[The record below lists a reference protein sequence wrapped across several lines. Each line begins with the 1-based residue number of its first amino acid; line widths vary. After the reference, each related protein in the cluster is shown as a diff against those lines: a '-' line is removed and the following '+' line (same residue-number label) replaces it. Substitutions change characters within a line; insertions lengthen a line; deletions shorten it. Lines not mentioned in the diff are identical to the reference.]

1 MTLKRGPAASRFH
14 AQAGSD
20 ARYVGFR
27 TTSGAHVVVL
37 TAEGSTN
44 LQPRFDLIRHSP
56 IGFDWGRSGSGQAQ
70 LALAL
75 LAHVSGD
82 DAFAL
87 EHYQLFQHEII
98 ARFPR
103 HRFEITG
110 SQALQLLAF
119 VSMDALEDFHPPEL
133 PQRGRRKLAIIHALI
148 PANSHDVGIKVQGTG
163 RSARTAATR
172 ALMNLLGK
180 PHLRRRQ
187 LENLRIELSIFN
199 LSEAPEQQPRSTFLI
214 KDHHQLLP

>member
-1 MTLKRGPAASRFH
+1 MTLRPAPAVSRFH
-14 AQAGSD
+14 AGSD

-27 TTSGAHVVVL
+27 TTSGAHVVVQ

-56 IGFDWGRSGSGQAQ
+56 VGFDWGRSGSGQAQ

-98 ARFPR
+98 ARFPK
-103 HRFEITG
+103 HRFEITR
-110 SQALQLLAF
+110 SQALQMLAF
-119 VSMDALEDFHPPEL
+119 VSMDALQDFHPPTL
-133 PQRGRRKLAIIHALI
+133 TKATRGKLAIIQTLI
-148 PANSHDVGIKVQGTG
+148 PANSHGIKIKVQGIG
-163 RSARTAATR
+163 RSVRTAATR
-172 ALMNLLGK
+172 ALLNLLGK
-180 PHLRRRQ
+180 SNLRRRH
-187 LENLRIELSIFN
+187 LTNLQIELSVFN
-199 LSEAPEQQPRSTFLI
+199 LSEAQNSNQDS
-214 KDHHQLLP
+214 LPD

>member
-1 MTLKRGPAASRFH
+1 MTFRRQTNTARFNAQPRG
-14 AQAGSD
+14 D
-20 ARYVGFR
+20 ARYIGLR
-27 TTSGAHVVVL
+27 TKSGTEVVVQ

-44 LQPRFDLIRHSP
+44 LQPRLDLIRHSP
-56 IGFDWGRSGSGQAQ
+56 VGFDWGRCGSGQAQ

-98 ARFPR
+98 ARFPK

-110 SQALQLLAF
+110 RQALQMLAF
-119 VSMDALEDFHPPEL
+119 VSMDALEDFHPPGL
-133 PQRGRRKLAIIHALI
+133 IKAKRSKLATIHAHL
-148 PANSHDVGIKVQGTG
+148 PASSHDIVLKAQGTG
-163 RSARTAATR
+163 RSVRTAATR

-180 PHLRRRQ
+180 PNLRQRQ
-187 LENLRIELSIFN
+187 LTNLRIELSVFN
-199 LSEAPEQQPRSTFLI
+199 LSEAQNSNTDSL
-214 KDHHQLLP
+214 H